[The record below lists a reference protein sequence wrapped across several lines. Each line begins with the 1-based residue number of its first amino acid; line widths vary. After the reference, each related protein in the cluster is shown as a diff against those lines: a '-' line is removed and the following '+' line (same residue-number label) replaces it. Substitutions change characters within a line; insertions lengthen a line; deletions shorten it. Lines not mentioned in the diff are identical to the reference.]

1 MAVKTGYGVVIKLLS
16 CGSCT
21 CSSGAL
27 TIANNACTALPYMDT
42 YTYDESIEAI
52 DVTAFGDYLRQ
63 EVDGFPAFT
72 VSMSGGLDL
81 SNAVQLGL
89 ANNATCHTNRKP
101 RLFTIYDGG
110 KTLQVRGRITSN
122 SQGSSVGAKSTFSLD
137 LSLTHL
143 PKWS

>member
-1 MAVKTGYGVVIKLLS
+1 MAVKTGYGVTIKQLT
-16 CGSCT
+16 GGACT
-21 CSSGAL
+21 CTAGAL
-27 TIANNACTALPYMDT
+27 TVTGGTCTSLPYMDT

-72 VSMSGGLDL
+72 VSISGGLDL
-81 SNAVQLGL
+81 SNAVQLAL
-89 ANNATCHTNRKP
+89 ANNATCHTSRVP
-101 RLFTIYDGG
+101 RLFNIYDGG
-110 KTLQVRGRITSN
+110 KTLQARGRITGS